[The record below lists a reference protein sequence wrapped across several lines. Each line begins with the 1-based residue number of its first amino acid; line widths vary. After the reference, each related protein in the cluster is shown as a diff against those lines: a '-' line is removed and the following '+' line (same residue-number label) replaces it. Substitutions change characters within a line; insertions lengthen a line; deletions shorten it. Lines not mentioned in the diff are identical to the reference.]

1 MNSLDFNLALNIVSC
16 TLSSFL
22 STSKVFWVK
31 CFTYDLKISFS
42 PCLMVSRWSA
52 GLFRHC
58 PSMKWHTK
66 ELPNCLKL
74 SMDDVGSLVN
84 HSFATPL
91 RMVGKERHNISSGG
105 CWRPRVVLMVLRW
118 SKGSFRP
125 SNASSYGRRNFEG
138 TGHSR
143 TTIVE
148 DESILLTILSKLRS
162 VFSCIALLN
171 LSISFLISLGRSKLA
186 PFGVASHQLSFL
198 LWISPLSSW
207 LVLDRLSSCYN
218 RSLISWFCLMSSS
231 MLAVSVWICRANAVE
246 SWGVLDCIW
255 TFKLNGTTLSNLSM
269 KMLFPQTVPN

>member
-1 MNSLDFNLALNIVSC
+1 M
-16 TLSSFL
+16 
-22 STSKVFWVK
+22 
-31 CFTYDLKISFS
+31 
-42 PCLMVSRWSA
+42 
-52 GLFRHC
+52 
-58 PSMKWHTK
+58 
-66 ELPNCLKL
+66 
-74 SMDDVGSLVN
+74 
-84 HSFATPL
+84 
-91 RMVGKERHNISSGG
+91 
-105 CWRPRVVLMVLRW
+105 LRW

-125 SNASSYGRRNFEG
+125 LNTSSCGRRNFEG

-148 DESILLTILSKLRS
+148 GESILLTILSKLRF

-186 PFGVASHQLSFL
+186 PFGVASHRWSFL

-255 TFKLNGTTLSNLSM
+255 TFELN
-269 KMLFPQTVPN
+269 